1 MIHAG
6 VGLSAQQDAHYA
18 ALEATR
24 AALAQAG
31 SATAHF
37 ALVFA
42 TTAHGANYS
51 LLLRTVRE
59 VAQARDVVGCS
70 AGGVLTLAG
79 EIERAPAVAVLVVSA
94 DTLSS
99 RRFFVPQLRGHA
111 YEVGEE
117 VGKAARP
124 SLGTDNLLVMFPDTY
139 NFHPVPFFAGL
150 ARAVPHLPVVGGG
163 ASEDGTI
170 GETFQF
176 CGDTVGNNAVSGIL
190 LSGHFSHTVAVS
202 QSCQPISPVYTVT
215 KAQGN
220 VIYEL
225 DGRLAFTVFTEV
237 VRPPLLEDLR
247 RAAAFVLV
255 GLPVDPAAPHL
266 ASGEYVVRHIIGF
279 DPPQGAIAVAEE
291 VRPGQRLL
299 FTLRDATGARAD
311 LKRTLAAQAE
321 QWQGRSPAFGLYFN
335 CVGRGSGLY
344 GFPDHDTS
352 YIKQYLGE
360 FPLIG
365 FFTGCEIAP
374 VQRRSALHQYSGV
387 LTLIGE

>member
-1 MIHAG
+1 MVHAG
-6 VGLSAQQDAHYA
+6 VGVSTQRDTQRA

-24 AALAQAG
+24 AALTQAG
-31 SATAHF
+31 SPGADF

-42 TTAHGANYS
+42 TTAHGASYS
-51 LLLRTVRE
+51 LLLRTVKE

-79 EIERAPAVAVLVVSA
+79 EVERAPAVAVLVVRA
-94 DTLSS
+94 DTLTS
-99 RRFFVPQLRGHA
+99 RRFFVPQLRGRA

-117 VGKAARP
+117 VGKAVRP
-124 SLGTDNLLVMFPDTY
+124 SLGADNLLVVFPDSY
-139 NFHPVPFFAGL
+139 NFHPVLFFAGL

-176 CGDTVGNNAVSGIL
+176 CGDTVSNDAVSGIL
-190 LSGHFSHTVAVS
+190 LSGHFSYTIAVS

-215 KAQGN
+215 KAQRN

-225 DGRLAFTVFTEV
+225 DGRSAFTVFAEV

-247 RAAAFVLV
+247 RAAACVFV
-255 GLPVDPAAPHL
+255 GLPVDPAAQRL
-266 ASGEYVVRHIIGF
+266 APGEYVVRHIIGF
-279 DPPQGAIAVAEE
+279 DPHQGGIAVADE

-299 FTLRDATGARAD
+299 FTLRDATGARED
-311 LKRTLAAQAE
+311 LKRVLAAE
-321 QWQGRSPAFGLYFN
+321 GEHWQGRSPAFGLYFN
-335 CVGRGSGLY
+335 CIGRGSGLY
-344 GFPDHDTS
+344 GFPDLDTS

-374 VQRRSALHQYSGV
+374 LQHRAALHQYSGV